1 MFRKK
6 KLLLAFA
13 VLAFAIAL
21 AIPNVVAGWTVTEV
35 VSTESTGDSYVP
47 SLAVDSGGTVHIAW
61 YDITDYDGSGADRD
75 IFYKRFV
82 PGTGWTTT
90 DVVSTESTG
99 ISRYPCLAV
108 GSDGTVHIAW
118 EDITDYDGSGADR
131 DIFYKGFVSPMVILV
146 SDAGFASTTIVGSG
160 FSADSEITV
169 TWDGTS
175 IPTVPS
181 PLTADSD
188 GNFTAIISVPTPND
202 PGTHIVEATDE
213 IGYSAEAAFTV
224 VDMTG
229 PEGPQGIQGE
239 QGETGETGPE
249 GPQGEQGETGPQGE
263 AGASGTVPLLTV
275 AAIASPSIIAIL
287 LAAYAIIKKK
297 P

>member
-1 MFRKK
+1 
-6 KLLLAFA
+6 
-13 VLAFAIAL
+13 
-21 AIPNVVAGWTVTEV
+21 
-35 VSTESTGDSYVP
+35 
-47 SLAVDSGGTVHIAW
+47 
-61 YDITDYDGSGADRD
+61 
-75 IFYKRFV
+75 
-82 PGTGWTTT
+82 
-90 DVVSTESTG
+90 
-99 ISRYPCLAV
+99 
-108 GSDGTVHIAW
+108 VHIAW
-118 EDITDYDGSGADR
+118 EDSTDYGGSGTDW
-131 DIFYKGFVSPMVILV
+131 DIFYKRFVSPMVILV

-160 FSADSEITV
+160 FSANSEITV

-175 IPTVPS
+175 I
-181 PLTADSD
+181 
-188 GNFTAIISVPTPND
+188 TAIISVPTPND

-275 AAIASPSIIAIL
+275 AAITSPSIIAIL